1 MGQIVFQA
9 TLGGQVAV
17 AGPNTASSFTL
28 TLPAATDTLVG
39 KATTDTLTNKTLTSP
54 TITGATLTTS
64 AFNGTVG
71 ATTASTGA
79 FTSITASTTLGITGV
94 ATFSAGTVSLPAI
107 TTTGDTNTGIYFPA
121 ADTIA
126 FTEGGAESMR
136 INSSGQ
142 VGIGTN
148 NPTQNL
154 QLNSTSTDV
163 IFKITSTVASN
174 GIFFGTNS
182 ATTSFINIQDNIPFW
197 VGTNNTER
205 LRITAAGNI
214 GIGTSSP
221 ASLLQLQTGI
231 VTNAGQWTS
240 SALAIY
246 NSTSVGSYSQISF
259 GYTVGTT
266 NAAAYMGFLST
277 DQTSNG
283 FGALVF
289 GTRSVGTDT
298 QPTERMRIDSSGNV
312 GIGTS
317 SPASKLHVSGSGF
330 FTDRTIPTSG
340 SGLEINGGAT
350 TGITAVNRTTSA
362 LLPLE
367 IYTGYTVF
375 STGGAERMRIDS
387 SGNVLVG
394 SSSNPSSAKLFVAG
408 GNLAVG
414 TAAAPE
420 FQVTSDGTNAYLD
433 ARLTGGSL
441 IFRTNGS
448 TERMRIN
455 STGTLFI
462 GATSSPSG
470 TQRLVLTANGSA
482 GIEPM
487 LINELR
493 TGTTTENYVIFY
505 RNGSQVGSI
514 QNTSVA
520 TLYNTTSDQ
529 RLKENIV
536 DAPSGNIDDIKVRS
550 FDWIAD
556 GSHQE
561 YGMVAQELLEVA
573 PYAVN
578 KPENLDEMMQVDY
591 SKLVPMMIKE
601 IQDLKQRITTLE
613 NK

>member
-17 AGPNTASSFTL
+17 AGPNTASSYTL

-79 FTSITASTTLGITGV
+79 FTTLSATGV

-126 FTEGGAESMR
+126 FTEGGVESMR
-136 INSSGQ
+136 IDSSGN
-142 VGIGTN
+142 VGIGTSSPSQKLQVAGSQLLASPGN
-148 NPTQNL
+148 SVYTYFDGTPTYVGREAAAGSL
-154 QLNSTSTDV
+154 VFGVNSSERMR
-163 IFKITSTVASN
+163 ITS
-174 GIFFGTNS
+174 
-182 ATTSFINIQDNIPFW
+182 
-197 VGTNNTER
+197 
-205 LRITAAGNI
+205 AGLV
-214 GIGTSSP
+214 GIGTTSP

-266 NAAAYMGFLST
+266 NAAAYMGYLST

-298 QPTERMRIDSSGNV
+298 QPTERMRIDSSGNLIV
-312 GIGTS
+312 
-317 SPASKLHVSGSGF
+317 
-330 FTDRTIPTSG
+330 
-340 SGLEINGGAT
+340 GAT
-350 TGITAVNRTTSA
+350 SQVGSA
-362 LLPLE
+362 KFGVQRSGAGE
-367 IYTGYTVF
+367 CIRWTDGA
-375 STGGAERMRIDS
+375 TGGAITTVNSFGTDLS
-387 SGNVLVG
+387 SDAFSFSTN
-394 SSSNPSSAKLFVAG
+394 SA
-408 GNLAVG
+408 
-414 TAAAPE
+414 
-420 FQVTSDGTNAYLD
+420 
-433 ARLTGGSL
+433 
-441 IFRTNGS
+441 
-448 TERMRIN
+448 ERMRIN
-455 STGTLFI
+455 SSGNLLI
-462 GATSSPSG
+462 GRTSG
-470 TQRLVLTANGSA
+470 TGAMIDAFNASSTSGVIRLRNDTGGGQVFANFDYG
-482 GIEPM
+482 
-487 LINELR
+487 
-493 TGTTTENYVIFY
+493 GTII
-505 RNGSQVGSI
+505 GSI
-514 QNTSVA
+514 TGNNTVTS
-520 TLYNTTSDQ
+520 YNVTSDA
-529 RLKENIV
+529 RVKTNII
-536 DAPSGNIDDIKVRS
+536 DAPSGNIDAIKVRS
-550 FDWIAD
+550 FDWIVD

-578 KPENLDEMMQVDY
+578 KPKNPDEMMQVDY

-601 IQDLKQRITTLE
+601 IQDLKAEINQLKAKIGV
-613 NK
+613 